1 MKKYKVI
8 CFINSAGINVILKN
22 IEDTMNSIKNNINV
36 EFGFYICTDTE
47 DRKKTIDNIVK
58 KNNLSNVVIE
68 IVVKTKSWAKNFNEF
83 FIKYKDDADYI
94 LCSHDDLIIRTFDFF
109 NITMNEISGHEDEIG
124 WIAYTSDSYYRI
136 SNISVCQTA
145 REMFCKDRFTWPK
158 TYELHK
164 METSYNKDYLDMP
177 QRNTV
182 RHFTESGI
190 YHVYNRG
197 VEKRDVVI
205 SDDDRM
211 RFVHSLYI
219 FNDSNNAPN
228 CISQPK
234 QWQSNTNRKC
244 IVRIHAW
251 CLMNNHYHLL
261 LSPVDGELKNISLFM
276 KKLNMGY
283 AKFFN
288 EKQQVD

>member
-1 MKKYKVI
+1 M
-8 CFINSAGINVILKN
+8 
-22 IEDTMNSIKNNINV
+22 D
-36 EFGFYICTDTE
+36 
-47 DRKKTIDNIVK
+47 
-58 KNNLSNVVIE
+58 
-68 IVVKTKSWAKNFNEF
+68 
-83 FIKYKDDADYI
+83 
-94 LCSHDDLIIRTFDFF
+94 
-109 NITMNEISGHEDEIG
+109 
-124 WIAYTSDSYYRI
+124 
-136 SNISVCQTA
+136 
-145 REMFCKDRFTWPK
+145 
-158 TYELHK
+158 
-164 METSYNKDYLDMP
+164 
-177 QRNTV
+177 
-182 RHFTESGI
+182 I
-190 YHVYNRG
+190 YHVFNRG

-288 EKQQVD
+288 EKYGRSGYLWQGKYKKVLISNDSQFEYIPYYLHLNPLDYTHDNWRTGTVRENEINEVMKQLRTYRWSSYLDYNNIKNFPSIIYSEFLTKVFNRTGFQNKQIRQIISGNSPVYSNIKNKLEK